1 MLLWVKL
8 TVIWLVLTMISPV
21 KLHTFMAN
29 WFLKWKNKTILKD
42 FFYTVIIIY
51 DVLSYKKKKKNQ
63 QKKLYFTNLTWMSFF
78 SKKKKGFPF
87 IECHIIWE
95 NILKQTKENWIF
107 LCLICHDILGFKII
121 LISLLLLIT
130 VTTAFPFVH
139 RRAPSIFCKI
149 KRLTKTADWQQ
160 FNGG

>member
-51 DVLSYKKKKKNQ
+51 DVLSYKKKRRINKKNYI
-63 QKKLYFTNLTWMSFF
+63 LPILHECLSFQ
-78 SKKKKGFPF
+78 KKKGFPF